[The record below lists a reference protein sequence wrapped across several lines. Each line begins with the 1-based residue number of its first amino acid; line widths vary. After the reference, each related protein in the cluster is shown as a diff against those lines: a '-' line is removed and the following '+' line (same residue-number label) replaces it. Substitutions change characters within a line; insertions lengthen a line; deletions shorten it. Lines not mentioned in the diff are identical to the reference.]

1 MFSKLPPEVSRTLA
15 GIPRIIDEIAPVPAR
30 FRKDLSKNI
39 RDLSELL
46 TSGRQSLSGKYLGN
60 PAHFSAYLRY
70 FLPWNLFRLCKLFA
84 GGEGGAESAG
94 LFAGA
99 APFFFPDS
107 AGSPDAPIVIT
118 DLGSGPL
125 TLPVALW
132 ISMPALREKHIEFRC
147 FDINRH
153 MLKTGEQLFEKVAG
167 AYTKTNAD
175 RGNRGQWKIKTVA
188 SSLTEARP
196 EARIEKKATLVTA
209 VNVYNELY
217 GKLNAA
223 DTDSL
228 AAFADGEAARLAS
241 FCGADGA
248 VLIVEPGIPRSGTFI
263 AHIRNRFIER
273 GFSIDAPCTH
283 HADCPMEMSKVQ
295 RRSAKWCHFTFSA
308 DDAPRSLRDLSRAAR
323 LSKEDGVL
331 SFLLAHKGGKKD
343 AAPSRPAASTV
354 PVRITSDVFPV
365 PDMRYARYGCSE
377 KGLVLLVGSRE
388 ETGSRQSGS
397 TVFVPLAGTESRD
410 KKSGALIVKIP
421 AYQPRR

>member
-46 TSGRQSLSGKYLGN
+46 TSGRQSLSGKYLGS

-70 FLPWNLFRLCKLFA
+70 FLPWNLFRLCKLFS
-84 GGEGGAESAG
+84 GGGGAQSGG
-94 LFAGA
+94 LFAEA
-99 APFFFPDS
+99 APFLFADG

-132 ISMPALREKHIEFRC
+132 ISMPALRDKNIEFRC

-153 MLKTGEQLFEKVAG
+153 ILKTGEQLFERVAG
-167 AYTKTNAD
+167 ASTKTGAG

-188 SSLTEARP
+188 SSLTEAR
-196 EARIEKKATLVTA
+196 AEKKSTLVTA

-217 GKLNAA
+217 WKLNAA
-223 DTDSL
+223 DTDAL
-228 AAFADGEAARLAS
+228 AAFVDGEAARLAS
-241 FCGADGA
+241 FCGANGA

-263 AHIRNRFIER
+263 AHIRNSFIER

-283 HADCPMEMSKVQ
+283 HADCPMETSKVQ
-295 RRSAKWCHFTFSA
+295 RHSAKWCHFTFSA
-308 DDAPRSLRDLSRAAR
+308 DDAPATLRNLSRTVR
-323 LSKEDGVL
+323 LPKEDGVL
-331 SFLLAHKGGKKD
+331 SFLLAHRGEP
-343 AAPSRPAASTV
+343 APSRTTAPAV
-354 PVRITSDVFPV
+354 PVRITSGAFPL
-365 PDMRYARYGCSE
+365 PDMRYARYGCCE
-377 KGLVLLVGSRE
+377 KGLVLLAGTRE
-388 ETGSRQSGS
+388 ETGPRQSGS
-397 TVFVPLAGTESRD
+397 TVLVPLTGTEPRD
-410 KKSGALIVKIP
+410 KKSGALIARIP
-421 AYQPRR
+421 TQQPRR

>member
-46 TSGRQSLSGKYLGN
+46 TSGRQSLSGKYLGS

-70 FLPWNLFRLCKLFA
+70 FLPWNLFRLCKLFS
-84 GGEGGAESAG
+84 GGEGDVESAG

-99 APFFFPDS
+99 APLFFNDA
-107 AGSPDAPIVIT
+107 AGSPDAPIAIT

-132 ISMPALREKHIEFRC
+132 ISMPALREKNIEFRC

-167 AYTKTNAD
+167 ATTKTGAG
-175 RGNRGQWKIKTVA
+175 RGNRGQWKIKTIA
-188 SSLTEARP
+188 SSLTEAR
-196 EARIEKKATLVTA
+196 AEKKSTLVTA

-223 DTDSL
+223 DSDAL
-228 AAFADGEAARLAS
+228 AAFADSEAARLAS
-241 FCGADGA
+241 FCGANGA

-263 AHIRNRFIER
+263 ARIRDRFIER

-283 HADCPMEMSKVQ
+283 HADCPMETSKVQ

-308 DDAPRSLRDLSRAAR
+308 DDAPVALRYLSRTAH
-323 LSKEDGVL
+323 LPKEDGVL
-331 SFLLAHKGGKKD
+331 SFLLAHRGENGEKKEPV
-343 AAPSRPAASTV
+343 PSRATAPVV
-354 PVRITSDVFPV
+354 PVRITSGIFPL
-365 PDMRYARYGCSE
+365 PDLRYARYGCSE
-377 KGLVLLVGSRE
+377 KGLVLLAGTRE
-388 ETGSRQSGS
+388 EINPRQSGS
-397 TVFVPLAGTESRD
+397 TVFVPLTGTEPRD
-410 KKSGALIVKIP
+410 KKSGALIAKIP
-421 AYQPRR
+421 APQPRR